1 VGSSGEVS
9 IGRRVEVK
17 EQRTVCASGVCASGV
32 CASGV
37 VTGGVCARGA
47 CVCGVGLVLVEDVLD
62 LGLDLFHSSSH
73 CDCCLY

>member
-1 VGSSGEVS
+1 VGSSRKVS
-9 IGRRVEVK
+9 IGRMVEMK
-17 EQRTVCASGVCASGV
+17 EQLTVCASGVCASGV

-37 VTGGVCARGA
+37 CTSGVC
-47 CVCGVGLVLVEDVLD
+47 VCSVGLVLVEDVLD

>member
-1 VGSSGEVS
+1 VGSSRKVS
-9 IGRRVEVK
+9 IGRMVEMK
-17 EQRTVCASGVCASGV
+17 EQLTVCASGVCASGV

-37 VTGGVCARGA
+37 CASGVC
-47 CVCGVGLVLVEDVLD
+47 VCSVGLVLVEDVLD